1 MEVMKPR
8 RGPEGGFWKGIFLL
22 SEIPHEEKEE
32 QGAGQKG
39 DEKGE
44 ENVEHRGGIMDEPV
58 LVDSEENDSGV
69 YRGRHEVDGVSAQG
83 FVQLTATPPMMVTA
97 P

>member
-1 MEVMKPR
+1 MKYR
-8 RGPEGGFWKGIFLL
+8 
-22 SEIPHEEKEE
+22 HEEKEE

-69 YRGRHEVDGVSAQG
+69 YRGRREIDGVLARG
-83 FVQLTATPPMMVTA
+83 LYRLTATPPMMM
-97 P
+97 PPIDEQF